1 MTIRFIVS
9 GIALGVGLAMD
20 AFSVSLANGL
30 HDPDMKKSQ
39 MARIAGT
46 FGFFQFMMPMVGW
59 TLVHTLI
66 ALFSPLSHL
75 VPVIALL
82 LLGYLGVKMIR
93 EGLEDREE
101 EDAEVLGSGTLLLQG
116 VATSIDALSAGLTIA
131 EQGLAEAF
139 GTCLLIA
146 VTTFVNCIAGLFIG
160 RRFGTRLAEKASILG
175 GVILILIGLEIFV
188 THILGL

>member
-59 TLVHTLI
+59 TLVNTLI

-146 VTTFVNCIAGLFIG
+146 VTTFVICIAGLFIG